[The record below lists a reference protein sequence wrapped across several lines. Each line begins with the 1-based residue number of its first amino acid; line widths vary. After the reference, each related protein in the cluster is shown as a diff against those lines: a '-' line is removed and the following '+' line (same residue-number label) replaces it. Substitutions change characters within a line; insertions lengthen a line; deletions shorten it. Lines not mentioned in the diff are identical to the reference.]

1 MGQEVEEQQQ
11 QQQPLLQRLFHVSSQ
26 IISWHWDMAMSAF
39 SEKSY
44 VMSIWSKLLQV
55 SDERKLNL
63 EILSTFSQGKIRTIK
78 QNSHIQVILILVK
91 LKPMRRSNVVMEH
104 SVSGMFTINDNH
116 SSDLFFIERAIQ
128 IIQPNI
134 LINSPTGHCL
144 FQRQFFFATS
154 LLTAFAPLFYS
165 W

>member
-1 MGQEVEEQQQ
+1 
-11 QQQPLLQRLFHVSSQ
+11 
-26 IISWHWDMAMSAF
+26 MSAF

-44 VMSIWSKLLQV
+44 FMSIWWKLLQV
-55 SDERKLNL
+55 SIDRKINL
-63 EILSTFSQGKIRTIK
+63 EIFLNFCKGEIRITE
-78 QNSHIQVILILVK
+78 QNSHIQVTLILVK

-134 LINSPTGHCL
+134 LINSPTGQCL

-165 W
+165 